1 MKRSTLELWVGVF
14 VLLGVAA
21 LAFLSFRVAGGNAL
35 GGTNGGTYTVYAD
48 FADVGSLKVK
58 APVKVS
64 GILVGRV
71 SAIELD
77 PQTYQAKVKMDL
89 DKHYQ
94 FSRDTSAQILTSGL
108 LGEQYVGLQPG
119 GEPENLAAGETIT
132 ITSSA
137 MVLENLIGKLMTSF
151 VEKNAS
157 SDSGSAA
164 TSGAALPEAE

>member
-1 MKRSTLELWVGVF
+1 MRRNTLELWVGLF
-14 VLLGVAA
+14 VMLGVAA

-35 GGTNGGTYTVYAD
+35 GASGGGTYAVYAD

-94 FSRDTSAQILTSGL
+94 LSRDTSAQILTSGL

-119 GEPENLAAGETIT
+119 GEPDNLAAGDTIT

-151 VEKNAS
+151 VEKNAA
-157 SDSGSAA
+157 SDSHSEAE
-164 TSGAALPEAE
+164 GAAASASE